1 MTTKQDLYVNVLSK
15 MQETDIIFT
24 NLTNNYYNKKNSQI
38 DKIIDRI
45 KVLISNLWD
54 LKNSNTIFQD
64 CDEMIMQSI
73 IQDLVFI
80 NNKLEVSVENLLKTD
95 LNNAKNALSNLVS
108 KIKNSNKNLT
118 PTKDK
123 LLQNPIPEIPNTII
137 NFGEYFRFNSLKL
150 ENFKNF
156 KNFEHNFILHN
167 NLSVLI
173 GNNGSGKSN
182 LLEAISAIF
191 AELYLNIPTKFG
203 YHLEYDI
210 KGHRISL
217 LKKNGKPKKIFC
229 DCKKV
234 TKISL
239 ELNGLIPSKI
249 IAMYSGEET
258 RLWEKYFSK
267 SYEKW
272 KKNVN
277 KINRMR
283 YISKDYWDI
292 ALFSLLMSDAEDH
305 KQFIKED
312 LSINIIDKIEFE
324 FDLIRLKNSIDQNLN
339 RFVNIINPQKKYI
352 INLNFTKL
360 KSLLSYTN
368 SHELF
373 TLLTNASMHKTNK
386 MIKSVKVFFN
396 DGLNISDLSEGEKKK
411 LLLKATMDLVADENS
426 IILLDEPDAH
436 IHEVGKA
443 YICSMFEHY
452 SEEYNRQII
461 VTTHSP
467 TLTHCINN
475 NHLIMLENKDGYSAV
490 INHEKIDKIK
500 NLTGGI
506 WSETK
511 QNIFLNST
519 TPLILFEGIGDITY
533 VKTAINLFKSEFPLL
548 ENVDFL
554 PFGGAANACEFA
566 KDIKEIVNKEKKI
579 IMIFD
584 RDDAGQDGMGKC
596 LPKGVFKEGV
606 KNTKTYLNKDS
617 GIIYLMLPMSE
628 ERKSMLTID
637 AKDKDLHFLIEDCF
651 SNDLRKDIA
660 QNCINETNGIFN
672 KYTKDLKGHIK
683 TILSRPEYHTSEN
696 MLGFKNLLIKI
707 QNIIEGL
714 EPLEEVQ
721 N

>member
-1 MTTKQDLYVNVLSK
+1 MNKQDLYLDINSK
-15 MQETDIIFT
+15 MSEMDLI
-24 NLTNNYYNKKNSQI
+24 LTSLVNNYYNKSNSQI
-38 DKIIDRI
+38 DKIIDKI
-45 KVLISNLWD
+45 KTLISDLWD
-54 LKNSNTIFQD
+54 LKNSNKIYID
-64 CDEMIMQSI
+64 CDEVIMQSI
-73 IQDLVFI
+73 IQDLEFI
-80 NNKLEVSVENLLKTD
+80 NNKLEITTENVLKAD
-95 LNNAKNALSNLVS
+95 LNNAKTTLKNLIA
-108 KIKNSNKNLT
+108 KIKKTNT
-118 PTKDK
+118 VIAITKTKQQSESDYS
-123 LLQNPIPEIPNTII
+123 IPNTII
-137 NFGEYFRFNSLKL
+137 NFSEYFKFNSLEL
-150 ENFKNF
+150 ETFKNF
-156 KNFEHNFILHN
+156 KSFQHNFISHN

-191 AELYLNIPTKFG
+191 AELYLNISTKFG
-203 YHLEYDI
+203 YKLEYDI
-210 KGHRISL
+210 KGHRITL
-217 LKKNGKPKKIFC
+217 LKEIGKPKKFFC
-229 DCKKV
+229 DYRKV
-234 TKISL
+234 TKNKL

-258 RLWEKYFSK
+258 RLWKNYYSK

-272 KKNVN
+272 KKDVN

-283 YISKDYWDI
+283 YISKDYWNI

-443 YICSMFEHY
+443 YICSMFERY

-506 WSETK
+506 WSETQ
-511 QNIFLNST
+511 QNIFLSTNNALVLTEGFLDLSYINSAKSIYKDDYT
-519 TPLILFEGIGDITY
+519 AKFDCLTCNGADNMLNYLKSILELDIS
-533 VKTAINLFKSEFPLL
+533 N
-548 ENVDFL
+548 
-554 PFGGAANACEFA
+554 
-566 KDIKEIVNKEKKI
+566 KKI
-579 IMIFD
+579 IILFD
-584 RDDAGQDGMGKC
+584 RDTEGKKNFAKFLKKDPSEIYISDPKVYYKSNIYIMM
-596 LPKGVFKEGV
+596 LPKTENHNSDNFV
-606 KNTKTYLNKDS
+606 
-617 GIIYLMLPMSE
+617 
-628 ERKSMLTID
+628 
-637 AKDKDLHFLIEDCF
+637 IEDYFPIEIKKQCLEETYNNITYDF
-651 SNDLRKDIA
+651 CSIPTNFKSTVKSELKKYI
-660 QNCINETNGIFN
+660 NCRDKNC
-672 KYTKDLKGHIK
+672 LKGFKVLLDKIESII
-683 TILSRPEYHTSEN
+683 TEREDCLELEY
-696 MLGFKNLLIKI
+696 
-707 QNIIEGL
+707 
-714 EPLEEVQ
+714 PLDSI
-721 N
+721 